1 MSQSSCM
8 SEISVSYCG
17 QEVPLEV
24 AVDSIFKELQTFL
37 NTLQCSLRSLAM
49 LTEQDGNYPEAVQYS
64 DEIEDGIDGMQHL
77 FKDLKDIT
85 SQVMVKP
92 ETVDEREYLK
102 KHKAERKQ
110 KKDEELKLL
119 KEAAKMAKVQLK
131 DIPE

>member
-1 MSQSSCM
+1 M